1 MKRGKIALVLFF
13 FLNIYYFFKIIIY
26 MIERIN
32 EVSVIVM
39 LIYVNQRRF

>member
-1 MKRGKIALVLFF
+1 MKRGKIALVLFIF
-13 FLNIYYFFKIIIY
+13 FIYYFFKINIY